1 MRHFCVGKR
10 RFLIANQAWVSRA
23 CVLPQL
29 KMESPAVK
37 MATTEWTHEQRA
49 QAPYLREEGGH
60 SPPAPVDRVP
70 VSTLCDEYQLHPTM
84 FYRWLKQFFENGAA
98 ARPSAPESF
107 PFAMPRL
114 HNQRPKPAQK
124 DRFDGRRPKGIALCL
139 HV

>member
-1 MRHFCVGKR
+1 MSNERKRHTSEEKVAILR
-10 RFLIANQAWVSRA
+10 RHL
-23 CVLPQL
+23 
-29 KMESPAVK
+29 
-37 MATTEWTHEQRA
+37 
-49 QAPYLREEGGH
+49 
-60 SPPAPVDRVP
+60 VDRVA
-70 VSTLCDEYQLHPTM
+70 VSTLGDEYQLHPTM

-124 DRFDGRRPKGIALCL
+124 DRFDGRRPKGIALCV